1 MNRTRSVW
9 LTTALLCGALLAG
22 CGSSN
27 STTTS
32 TASSTPS
39 ATTQS
44 APATTSST
52 TTSTPST
59 TTATTPTTAAPNA
72 SIPPASVARVAAAI
86 CKTKTAAAR
95 AKLPATLK
103 AQVEAICHDYS
114 TGNVS
119 KARDDAKKAC
129 VEAVKAI
136 PGESQAKQQALARC
150 EGK

>member
-1 MNRTRSVW
+1 MNRTRFAW
-9 LTTALLCGALLAG
+9 LTTALLCCALLAG

-44 APATTSST
+44 APATTPST

-59 TTATTPTTAAPNA
+59 TTPTTSAPTA

-103 AQVEAICHDYS
+103 AQVEAICHDYA
-114 TGNVS
+114 TGNTS
-119 KARDDAKKAC
+119 KAREDAKKAC
-129 VEAVKAI
+129 IEAVKAI

>member
-44 APATTSST
+44 APATTPST
-52 TTSTPST
+52 TSSTPST
-59 TTATTPTTAAPNA
+59 TTPTPTTTAPTS
-72 SIPPASVARVAAAI
+72 SIPPASVARLAGAI
-86 CKTKTAAAR
+86 CKSKTAAAR
-95 AKLPATLK
+95 AQLPATLK
-103 AQVEAICHDYS
+103 AQVEAICHDYA
-114 TGNVS
+114 TGNTS
-119 KARDDAKKAC
+119 KAREDAKKAC
-129 VEAVKAI
+129 IEAVKAI
-136 PGESQAKQQALARC
+136 PGESQAKKQALARC